1 MSVTTESTHEG
12 LAVTAP
18 FSYLFVPGNRP
29 DRFDKA
35 LSSGADAIVIDLE
48 DAVAANDKALARE
61 HIGAWLNAQS
71 DVGERVLVRINDAGT
86 PWFDADLG
94 LVRGSGIRAIMLP
107 KVEHSHQVDRVR
119 AALPSGGFV
128 VPIIESAR
136 GVLAV
141 ESIAAVPA
149 VQRLAFGTL
158 DYAVDLDLSGDERG
172 LTYPACRIAIASRAA
187 GLLAPI
193 AGVTTDIDDEVK
205 LLADLAFARACGF
218 GAKLCIHPRQVA
230 ALHRALA
237 PGPDEIAWAQRVLSA
252 ANTARGAVQVDGQMV
267 DRPVLLKAKSILDR
281 APR

>member
-1 MSVTTESTHEG
+1 MNESS
-12 LAVTAP
+12 AVKAP
-18 FSYLFVPGNRP
+18 FSYLFVPGDRP
-29 DRFDKA
+29 ERFDKA

-48 DAVAANDKALARE
+48 DAVAASDKALARE
-61 HIGAWLNAQS
+61 HIGAWLNAHS

-94 LVRGSGIRAIMLP
+94 LVRAAGIRAIMLP
-107 KVEHSHQVDRVR
+107 KVEHGQQIDRVR
-119 AALPSGGFV
+119 AALPAAGFV

-193 AGVTTDIDDEVK
+193 AGVTTDIDDEAK

-237 PGPDEIAWAQRVLSA
+237 PRPEEIAWAQRVLSA
-252 ANTARGAVQVDGQMV
+252 TNGAPGAVQVDGQMV
-267 DRPVLLKAKSILDR
+267 DRPVLLKAKSILQR

>member
-1 MSVTTESTHEG
+1 MNVPTESTHEG
-12 LAVTAP
+12 LAVKAP

-71 DVGERVLVRINDAGT
+71 DLGERVLVRINDAGT

-94 LVRGSGIRAIMLP
+94 LVRGTGIRAIMLP
-107 KVEHSHQVDRVR
+107 KAEHGHQVDRVR

-158 DYAVDLDLSGDERG
+158 DYALDLDLSGDERG

-193 AGVTTDIDDEVK
+193 AGVTTDIDDEGR

-237 PGPDEIAWAQRVLSA
+237 PRPEEIAWAQRVLSA
-252 ANTARGAVQVDGQMV
+252 ANAARGAVQVDGQMV
-267 DRPVLLKAKSILDR
+267 DRPVVLKAKSILDR

>member
-1 MSVTTESTHEG
+1 MNVPTESMHEG
-12 LAVTAP
+12 PAVRAP
-18 FSYLFVPGNRP
+18 FSYLFVPGDRP
-29 DRFDKA
+29 DRFGKA
-35 LSSGADAIVIDLE
+35 LASGADAIVIDLE

-61 HIGAWLNAQS
+61 HLSAWLADRT

-94 LVRGSGIRAIMLP
+94 VLRGTGIRAIMLP
-107 KVEHSHQVDRVR
+107 KVEHGYQVDRVR

-172 LTYPACRIAIASRAA
+172 LIYPSCRIAIASRAA
-187 GLLAPI
+187 GLLSPI
-193 AGVTTDIDDEVK
+193 AGVTTDIADEAK
-205 LLADLAFARACGF
+205 LFADLAFARACGF

-237 PGPDEIAWAQRVLSA
+237 PRPEEIAWAERVLTA
-252 ANTARGAVQVDGQMV
+252 ANAAPGAVQVDGQMV
-267 DRPVLLKAKSILDR
+267 DRPVLLKAKSILER

>member
-1 MSVTTESTHEG
+1 
-12 LAVTAP
+12 
-18 FSYLFVPGNRP
+18 
-29 DRFDKA
+29 
-35 LSSGADAIVIDLE
+35 
-48 DAVAANDKALARE
+48 
-61 HIGAWLNAQS
+61 
-71 DVGERVLVRINDAGT
+71 
-86 PWFDADLG
+86 
-94 LVRGSGIRAIMLP
+94 MLP
-107 KVEHSHQVDRVR
+107 KVEHGHQVDRVR

-193 AGVTTDIDDEVK
+193 AGVTPDIDDEGK

-237 PGPDEIAWAQRVLSA
+237 PRPEEIAWARRVLSA
-252 ANTARGAVQVDGQMV
+252 ANTAPGAVQVDGQMV

>member
-1 MSVTTESTHEG
+1 MNESS
-12 LAVTAP
+12 AVKAP
-18 FSYLFVPGNRP
+18 FSYLFVPGDRP
-29 DRFDKA
+29 ERFDKA

-48 DAVAANDKALARE
+48 DAVAANDKAPARE
-61 HIGAWLNAQS
+61 HIGAWLNTHS

-94 LVRGSGIRAIMLP
+94 LVRAAGIRAIMLP
-107 KVEHSHQVDRVR
+107 KVEHGQQIDRVR
-119 AALPSGGFV
+119 AALPAAGFV

-141 ESIAAVPA
+141 ESIAVVPA

-172 LTYPACRIAIASRAA
+172 LTYAACRIAIASRAA

-193 AGVTTDIDDEVK
+193 AGVTTDIDDEGK

-237 PGPDEIAWAQRVLSA
+237 PRPEEIAWAQRVLSA
-252 ANTARGAVQVDGQMV
+252 TNGAPGAVQVDGQMV
-267 DRPVLLKAKSILDR
+267 DRPVLLKAKSILQR

>member
-1 MSVTTESTHEG
+1 MNVPTEATHKG
-12 LAVTAP
+12 LAVKAP
-18 FSYLFVPGNRP
+18 FTYLFVPGDRP
-29 DRFDKA
+29 ERFDKA

-61 HIGAWLNAQS
+61 HIGAWLNAHP

-94 LVRGSGIRAIMLP
+94 LVRGAGIRAIMLP
-107 KVEHSHQVDRVR
+107 KVEHGQQIDRVR
-119 AALPSGGFV
+119 AALPAAGFV

-141 ESIAAVPA
+141 ESIAVVPA

-172 LTYPACRIAIASRAA
+172 LIYPACRIAIASRAA
-187 GLLAPI
+187 GLLSPI
-193 AGVTTDIDDEVK
+193 AGVTTDIDDEDK

-237 PGPDEIAWAQRVLSA
+237 PRPEEIAWAQRVLSA
-252 ANTARGAVQVDGQMV
+252 TNGVPGAVQVDGQMV
-267 DRPVLLKAKSILDR
+267 DRPVLLKAKSILER

>member
-1 MSVTTESTHEG
+1 MNESHT
-12 LAVTAP
+12 VKAP

-29 DRFDKA
+29 ERFDKA
-35 LSSGADAIVIDLE
+35 LCSGADAIVIDLE
-48 DAVAANDKALARE
+48 DAVAADDKALARE
-61 HIGAWLNAQS
+61 HIGAWLDAQS
-71 DVGERVLVRINDAGT
+71 DVAERVLVRINDAGT

-94 LVRGSGIRAIMLP
+94 LVRSAGIRAIMLP
-107 KVEHSHQVDRVR
+107 KVEHGQQIDRVR
-119 AALPSGGFV
+119 AALPAAGFV

-141 ESIAAVPA
+141 ESIAVVPA

-172 LTYPACRIAIASRAA
+172 LTYAACRIAIASRAA

-193 AGVTTDIDDEVK
+193 AGVTTDIDDEGR

-237 PGPDEIAWAQRVLSA
+237 PRPEEIAWAKRVLSA
-252 ANTARGAVQVDGQMV
+252 TNGAPGAVQVDGQMV
-267 DRPVLLKAKSILDR
+267 DRPVLLKAKSILER

>member
-1 MSVTTESTHEG
+1 MLESP
-12 LAVTAP
+12 AVKAP

-29 DRFDKA
+29 ERFDKA
-35 LSSGADAIVIDLE
+35 LASGADAIVIDLE
-48 DAVAANDKALARE
+48 DAVAADDKARSRE
-61 HIGAWLNAQS
+61 HIAAWLGAR
-71 DVGERVLVRINDAGT
+71 DGIGERVLVRINDAGT

-94 LVRGSGIRAIMLP
+94 LVRGAGIRAIMLP
-107 KVEHSHQVDRVR
+107 KVEHGQQIDRVR
-119 AALPSGGFV
+119 AALPAAGFV

-141 ESIAAVPA
+141 ESIAVVPA

-172 LTYPACRIAIASRAA
+172 LIYPACRIAIASRAA
-187 GLLAPI
+187 GLLSPI
-193 AGVTTDIDDEVK
+193 AGVTTDIDDEDK

-237 PGPDEIAWAQRVLSA
+237 PRPEEIAWAQRVLSA
-252 ANTARGAVQVDGQMV
+252 TNGVPGAVQVDGQMV
-267 DRPVLLKAKSILDR
+267 DRPVLLKAKSILER